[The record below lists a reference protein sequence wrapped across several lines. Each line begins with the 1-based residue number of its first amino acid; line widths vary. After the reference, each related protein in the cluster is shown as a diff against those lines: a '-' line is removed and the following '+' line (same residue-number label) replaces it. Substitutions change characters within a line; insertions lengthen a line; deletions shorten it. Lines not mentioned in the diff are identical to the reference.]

1 MLRAGAG
8 AVLPIRRRWG
18 AVVADRTRRL
28 NGGWWGVA
36 SGVSAWT
43 GPDRTGG
50 GGGRPL
56 SGSGRGRSAR
66 STRLL
71 IKWPPLV
78 LLRDPAA
85 VFGGLLIR
93 SGWLAG
99 RPLWSRLLQREGDLW
114 CGGALADHESSTAAC
129 CCLSVLV
136 VENER
141 HEDGRSH
148 VSRRTRA
155 SRCRA
160 SVAHRGL
167 ARLQED

>member
-1 MLRAGAG
+1 MAAGG
-8 AVLPIRRRWG
+8 E
-18 AVVADRTRRL
+18 
-28 NGGWWGVA
+28 VA
-36 SGVSAWT
+36 SRL

-85 VFGGLLIR
+85 VFGGLLMR

-155 SRCRA
+155 SRCRGL
-160 SVAHRGL
+160 VWLRGWKKFPGL
-167 ARLQED
+167 NLMCLVRTLWKVDPGDGAGAGTHDRTR